1 MRDIPP
7 LYHISF
13 NRKLPLVLV
22 PREPW
27 GSELQPDESQP
38 QEEPTD
44 PDAWIF
50 AEFQTPR
57 VSFSPTIFQCVQA
70 VYANTHQLFQ
80 NPRGL
85 KEGLEFAVYR
95 LDPHSKARVLF
106 PEDLARKREVWD
118 AHITQEHCFLDPV
131 HIYYCGN
138 IIAKVDKGI
147 KGFDVHPFN
156 DPTMKGINSTVPK
169 INECHL
175 TQSLKLRGDKYRIK
189 MYPA

>member
-13 NRKLPLVLV
+13 NRKLPLTLV

-38 QEEPTD
+38 QDIPTD
-44 PDAWIF
+44 PDSWIF

-57 VSFSPTIFQCVQA
+57 VSFSPSLFHCVQA
-70 VYANTHQLFQ
+70 VYANTHHLFES
-80 NPRGL
+80 PRGM

-95 LDPHSKARVLF
+95 HDPRSRARIMF
-106 PEDLARKREVWD
+106 PEDLSKQKAVWD

-131 HIYYCGN
+131 QVYYCGTFVARLLN
-138 IIAKVDKGI
+138 GVN
-147 KGFDVHPFN
+147 GFDVHPFN
-156 DPTMKGINSTVPK
+156 DKSMKAVRSKVPTADDLSFKQT
-169 INECHL
+169 L
-175 TQSLKLRGDKYRIK
+175 RLRGDKYQLK
-189 MYPA
+189 FF